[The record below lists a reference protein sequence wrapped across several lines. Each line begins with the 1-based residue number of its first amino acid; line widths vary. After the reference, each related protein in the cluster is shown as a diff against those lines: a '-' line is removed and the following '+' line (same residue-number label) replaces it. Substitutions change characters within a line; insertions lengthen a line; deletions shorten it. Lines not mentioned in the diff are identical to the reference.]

1 MYNADRVPRGET
13 PNRNHNYYSDS
24 PVQQSSNNRH
34 DTDSGF
40 KFLTHIFGACRGF
53 VFLTIVKAKWVHT
66 DFSTD
71 KKSIDMLIEASTAEA
86 EAVSAV
92 WRAAK
97 EASAASSEDSL
108 SEGIGSESPLSDTSP
123 MPEDFDDGGSLE
135 PDVKLHSR
143 AVCILMK
150 ILSTTLPI
158 QMYSIIIAN
167 YPIRN

>member
-1 MYNADRVPRGET
+1 
-13 PNRNHNYYSDS
+13 
-24 PVQQSSNNRH
+24 
-34 DTDSGF
+34 
-40 KFLTHIFGACRGF
+40 
-53 VFLTIVKAKWVHT
+53 
-66 DFSTD
+66 
-71 KKSIDMLIEASTAEA
+71 MLIEASTAEA

-108 SEGIGSESPLSDTSP
+108 SEGIGSESPLSETSP

-143 AVCILMK
+143 AVRILMK

-158 QMYSIIIAN
+158 QMYLIIIAN
-167 YPIRN
+167 YAIRN

>member
-1 MYNADRVPRGET
+1 M
-13 PNRNHNYYSDS
+13 
-24 PVQQSSNNRH
+24 
-34 DTDSGF
+34 
-40 KFLTHIFGACRGF
+40 
-53 VFLTIVKAKWVHT
+53 
-66 DFSTD
+66 D

>member
-1 MYNADRVPRGET
+1 
-13 PNRNHNYYSDS
+13 
-24 PVQQSSNNRH
+24 
-34 DTDSGF
+34 
-40 KFLTHIFGACRGF
+40 
-53 VFLTIVKAKWVHT
+53 
-66 DFSTD
+66 
-71 KKSIDMLIEASTAEA
+71 MLIEASTAEA

-108 SEGIGSESPLSDTSP
+108 SEGIGSESPLSETSP
-123 MPEDFDDGGSLE
+123 MPEYFDDGGSLE

>member
-1 MYNADRVPRGET
+1 
-13 PNRNHNYYSDS
+13 
-24 PVQQSSNNRH
+24 
-34 DTDSGF
+34 
-40 KFLTHIFGACRGF
+40 
-53 VFLTIVKAKWVHT
+53 
-66 DFSTD
+66 
-71 KKSIDMLIEASTAEA
+71 MLIEASTAEA

-97 EASAASSEDSL
+97 EAPAASSEDSL

>member
-1 MYNADRVPRGET
+1 M
-13 PNRNHNYYSDS
+13 
-24 PVQQSSNNRH
+24 
-34 DTDSGF
+34 
-40 KFLTHIFGACRGF
+40 
-53 VFLTIVKAKWVHT
+53 KAKWVHIV
-66 DFSTD
+66 SSAD

-108 SEGIGSESPLSDTSP
+108 SEGIGSESPLSETSP

-150 ILSTTLPI
+150 FFPF
-158 QMYSIIIAN
+158 
-167 YPIRN
+167 PF